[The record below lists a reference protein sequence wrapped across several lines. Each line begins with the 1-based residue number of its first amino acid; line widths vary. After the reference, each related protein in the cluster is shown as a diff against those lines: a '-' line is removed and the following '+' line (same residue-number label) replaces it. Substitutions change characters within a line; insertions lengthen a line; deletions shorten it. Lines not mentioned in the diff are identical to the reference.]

1 MKFVKVEFKFE
12 IPVMLRDDEDDVD
25 AYYTARDKFP
35 IYNVNDAQIKVLPS
49 SDKEYKDLVKEAP
62 TADKK

>member
-25 AYYTARDKFP
+25 AYYTARDKFS

-49 SDKEYKDLVKEAP
+49 SDKEYKELVKEAP

>member
-12 IPVMLRDDEDDVD
+12 IPVMLRDDEGDVD

-35 IYNVNDAQIKVLPS
+35 IYNVNDAEIKVLPS
-49 SDKEYKDLVKEAP
+49 SDKEYKELVKEAP